1 MSGQFSFGK
10 SEKLVSRKMI
20 DTLFNAGE
28 TVKAYPIIAKF
39 IIEESYP
46 TPKVAF
52 SVPKRRVKS
61 AVKRNRIKRQ
71 MREAYRL
78 NKSLIAHTN
87 NQGLALF
94 LIYNGPEKASY
105 QFIEDKIVLLLQGIA
120 KKL

>member
-28 TVKAYPIIAKF
+28 TAKAYPIIAKF
-39 IIEESYP
+39 IIEESYA